1 MVHFFIGAFTTFC
14 PVPSGIYLQGDCSS
28 PRDNP
33 SRGPVLRRSGA
44 PPLPGT
50 TFGRRQ
56 IYCQTVHI
64 RSCKISGAPMPT
76 ELGTCLDHN
85 VSLSQSLACLH
96 CSLARLFVPSAPLR
110 RAHFPPGPSLN
121 PSPPPAL
128 NPKAPL
134 PPPAL
139 YPRAPR
145 QPPLYPQKSTI
156 QPHMLAARGGGGRRR
171 VGAPCGGSSYISGAH
186 QSSIGS
192 NIDFE
197 AEHRHLR
204 PRSGCRTR
212 GTTAAGVPLRRVPPW
227 NLVYLTSASEFHWI
241 KYRFPINPLGGSF
254 ILRAEMTS

>member
-64 RSCKISGAPMPT
+64 KSCKISGAPMPT

-156 QPHMLAARGGGGRRR
+156 QPHMLARLKSDNLGAAARGGSGRRCADSLCR
-171 VGAPCGGSSYISGAH
+171 CTWGAP
-186 QSSIGS
+186 
-192 NIDFE
+192 
-197 AEHRHLR
+197 RR
-204 PRSGCRTR
+204 RS
-212 GTTAAGVPLRRVPPW
+212 RVHPW
-227 NLVYLTSASEFHWI
+227 NLVYLGSASEFHWI